1 MIRLHKLLADWGVD
15 SRRAVEKLISEGRI
29 TADGETVAQGFS
41 VDENKLP
48 TIRLNGKIIEPPK
61 KTANRIFIFNK
72 PEYIVSTVKDEL
84 GRKCIA
90 DFIPK
95 GMRLY
100 PIGRLDAD
108 STGLLLITDFG
119 ELTNRLLHPSYK
131 VEKEYLATV
140 TGKPLTAK
148 EEADF
153 AAGVTLDDGL
163 TLPCK
168 IRRVSRSVN
177 KYSVTIKEGRNRQ
190 VKRMFEFFN
199 RKVIS
204 LHRVRFGPIVLS
216 DLEEGEMRP
225 LDKRETAAL
234 LKAVKLK

>member
-1 MIRLHKLLADWGVD
+1 MIRIHKLLADWGVD
-15 SRRAVEKLISEGRI
+15 SRRAIEKLIAEGRI
-29 TADGETVAQGFS
+29 TADGETVALGFS
-41 VDENKLP
+41 VDENDLP
-48 TIRLNGKIIEPPK
+48 EIRINGKIIEAPK
-61 KTANRIFIFNK
+61 NTGNHIYIFNK

-131 VEKEYLATV
+131 VEKEYIATV

-153 AAGVTLDDGL
+153 AAGVNLDDGL

-168 IRRVSRSVN
+168 IKRVSRSES
-177 KYSVTIKEGRNRQ
+177 KYSVTIREGRNRQ
-190 VKRMFEFFN
+190 VKRMFEFFE
-199 RKVIS
+199 RKVIT
-204 LHRVRFGPIVLS
+204 LHRVRFGPIGLS

-234 LKAVKLK
+234 LRAVKLK

>member
-1 MIRLHKLLADWGVD
+1 MIRIHKLLADWGVD
-15 SRRAVEKLISEGRI
+15 SRRAIEKLIAEGRI
-29 TADGETVAQGFS
+29 TADGETVALGFS
-41 VDENKLP
+41 VDENDLP
-48 TIRLNGKIIEPPK
+48 EIRINGKIIEAPK
-61 KTANRIFIFNK
+61 NTGNHIYIFNK

-131 VEKEYLATV
+131 VEKEYIATV

-153 AAGVTLDDGL
+153 AAGVNLDDGL

-168 IRRVSRSVN
+168 IKRVSRSES
-177 KYSVTIKEGRNRQ
+177 KYSVTIREGRNRQ
-190 VKRMFEFFN
+190 VKRMFEFFE
-199 RKVIS
+199 RKVIT

-216 DLEEGEMRP
+216 DLEEGEMRS

-234 LKAVKLK
+234 LRAVKLK